1 MLRRLLALVAV
12 MISAWAVV
20 GLAYGAGGPG
30 GTADQAKAAGW
41 NCSPEVPIAGNYPH
55 CAPPGKPSVADI
67 LAGNTNAPSI
77 ELRVFDFDT
86 GVFAGVESL
95 IRADL
100 YRGQVCPQ
108 DNLTEW
114 TLLPLPVP
122 YRDCHHFDAWNVGRG
137 GRWARG
143 KGPGAPPRIR
153 LRGRLSEPPT
163 TSRPPRSEP

>member
-41 NCSPEVPIAGNYPH
+41 NCSPEVPIAGNYLH

-95 IRADL
+95 MRADL
-100 YRGQVCPQ
+100 CRGQACPQ

-114 TLLPLPVP
+114 TLRPLPVP
-122 YRDCHHFDAWNVGRG
+122 YRACHHFD
-137 GRWARG
+137 
-143 KGPGAPPRIR
+143 
-153 LRGRLSEPPT
+153 S
-163 TSRPPRSEP
+163 